1 MNSNKNASKK
11 KRECDFFYNFVKITG
26 GVPALLWARQK
37 VYHISDGKLIKR
49 KKIKGGVLI
58 CSNHIA
64 FTDPLFL
71 NCVFWYRRVYFL
83 AMQEL
88 FNTPLKRFFFN
99 AVKCIP
105 VDRSNFSMAT
115 FHTVTDRLKNGK
127 AVLIFPEG
135 QVNRN
140 ENEILAFKSGA
151 VLMAATSS
159 TPVLPVYMVKRERWY
174 RRGVVLIGD
183 PIDLT
188 AIYGERPSMQS
199 MREASELLHRKEEE
213 LMRYYNEHIAKERV
227 KNEMEI

>member
-1 MNSNKNASKK
+1 MNSNKNVSKK

-26 GVPALLWARQK
+26 AVPALLWARQK

-99 AVKCIP
+99 SVKCIP

-115 FHTVTDRLKNGK
+115 FHTVTDRLKSGK

-135 QVNRN
+135 QVALVDVNHFPKIMPLTLVAEAFGQLHVKKCN
-140 ENEILAFKSGA
+140 DGIHPDDLLKLYSCIIMLHFFAPVSDFVNIISDFTLHCKPQNGMIQIEI
-151 VLMAATSS
+151 
-159 TPVLPVYMVKRERWY
+159 
-174 RRGVVLIGD
+174 
-183 PIDLT
+183 
-188 AIYGERPSMQS
+188 
-199 MREASELLHRKEEE
+199 
-213 LMRYYNEHIAKERV
+213 
-227 KNEMEI
+227 

>member
-1 MNSNKNASKK
+1 MNSNKNATKK

-26 GVPALLWARQK
+26 AIPALLWARQK
-37 VYHISDGKLIKR
+37 VYHISEGQLIKR
-49 KKIKGGVLI
+49 KKVKGRVLI
-58 CSNHIA
+58 CSNHIG

-88 FNTPLKRFFFN
+88 FNTKLKRFFFN

-115 FHTVTDRLKNGK
+115 FHAVTDRLKNGK

-151 VLMAATSS
+151 VLMATTSNA
-159 TPVLPVYMVKRERWY
+159 PVLPVYIVKREKWY
-174 RRGVVLIGD
+174 QRGIVLIGD
-183 PIDLT
+183 PVDFT
-188 AIYGERPSMQS
+188 ALYGARPSMQS
-199 MREASELLHRKEEE
+199 MREASEYLHNKEEE
-213 LMRYYNEHIAKERV
+213 LMLYYNKHIAKKQEKR
-227 KNEMEI
+227 

>member
-1 MNSNKNASKK
+1 MNSKKNVTKK

-26 GVPALLWARQK
+26 AIPALAWARQK

-49 KKIKGGVLI
+49 KKVKGSVLI
-58 CSNHIA
+58 CSNHIG

-83 AMQEL
+83 ATQEL
-88 FNTPLKRFFFN
+88 FNTKLKSFFFN

-115 FHTVTDRLKNGK
+115 FHAVTDRLKNGK

-151 VLMAATSS
+151 VLMATASNA
-159 TPVLPVYMVKRERWY
+159 PVLPVYRVKREKWY
-174 RRGVVLIGD
+174 QRGIVLIGD
-183 PIDLT
+183 PVNLT
-188 AIYGERPSMQS
+188 ALYGARPSMQD
-199 MREASELLHRKEEE
+199 MREASELLHNKEEE
-213 LMRYYNEHIAKERV
+213 LMRYYNEHIAKKRENR
-227 KNEMEI
+227 